1 MCMAKPGITVLRKLK
16 LNLFNL
22 GPFGESDGVAYRL

>member
-1 MCMAKPGITVLRKLK
+1 MAILGITMFRKLK

-22 GPFGESDGVAYRL
+22 GPFGGSRGVACRL